1 MLIFSMGHPGFFE
14 GARST
19 PRGKWSLAKFKFGNH
34 LIGEPTGW
42 ISSNTPTPRAEP
54 GGTAPRGHGSQRSLN
69 LVFGWAVPMLV
80 DPVAPSGTSRGFE
93 SEKWKSLR
101 HVQLCDPRDYTV
113 HGILQAWILEWV
125 AFPFSRGSSQP
136 RDQSQV
142 SCIAG
147 RFFIDWA
154 ILYHEASK
162 SAEPFL
168 LWFPESCLLL
178 ALTPSL

>member
-125 AFPFSRGSSQP
+125 AILFSGGSSQP
-136 RDQSQV
+136 GYRTQLSRIV
-142 SCIAG
+142 G
-147 RFFIDWA
+147 GFFTSWA
-154 ILYHEASK
+154 IREAQEYWSG
-162 SAEPFL
+162 
-168 LWFPESCLLL
+168 
-178 ALTPSL
+178 